1 MRLPWPVD
9 LPPIG
14 LVFAS
19 IVCIA
24 VAALLYLTQVSRVAT
39 SGYEL
44 ANLEHRREQL
54 KREHQ
59 QLLVELARLQSIS
72 QVDQTAAS
80 ELGMVQAHTETF
92 LTAATLPAALD
103 IETAIRA
110 EERDTGDI
118 HSTWRQRLGA
128 FLAFVLSKLNRTTS
142 AASTTGD
149 DDGDTTLASHWLPG
163 ANNAGPSAG
172 PARKPS

>member
-1 MRLPWPVD
+1 MRLPWPLD

-24 VAALLYLTQVSRVAT
+24 VAALLYLTQASRVAT

-59 QLLVELARLQSIS
+59 QLLVELASIQSIG
-72 QVDQTAAS
+72 QIDQAAAS

-92 LTAATLPAALD
+92 LPAATLPAALD
-103 IETAIRA
+103 IEAAIQA
-110 EERDTGDI
+110 EERNTGNTS
-118 HSTWRQRLGA
+118 STWRQRLGA
-128 FLAFVLSKLNRTTS
+128 LLALVQSKLDRTAS
-142 AASTTGD
+142 AAPSD
-149 DDGDTTLASHWLPG
+149 SPA
-163 ANNAGPSAG
+163 PSASLV
-172 PARKPS
+172 PTPS

>member
-1 MRLPWPVD
+1 MRLPWPLD

-24 VAALLYLTQVSRVAT
+24 VAALLHLTQVSRVAT

-59 QLLVELARLQSIS
+59 QLLFELASLRSIS
-72 QVDQTAAS
+72 QVDQTAAN

-92 LTAATLPAALD
+92 LPAATLPAALD
-103 IETAIRA
+103 IEAAIQA
-110 EERDTGDI
+110 EEQTTGATP
-118 HSTWRQRLGA
+118 STWRQRLGA
-128 FLAFVLSKLNRTTS
+128 LLTLVQSKLDRTDS
-142 AASTTGD
+142 
-149 DDGDTTLASHWLPG
+149 
-163 ANNAGPSAG
+163 AGPSAG
-172 PARKPS
+172 PALPPS